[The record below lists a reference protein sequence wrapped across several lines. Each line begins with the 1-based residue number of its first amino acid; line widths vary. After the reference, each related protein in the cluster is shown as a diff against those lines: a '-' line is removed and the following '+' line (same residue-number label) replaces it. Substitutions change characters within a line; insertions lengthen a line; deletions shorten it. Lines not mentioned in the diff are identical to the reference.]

1 MALYDDV
8 SRLMRHVAAEVLV
21 PRFRRLPAEEVSE
34 KSPGEIVT
42 SADLEAER
50 RLAEGLA
57 RLCPSARVI
66 GEEAVAAD
74 PQLLDRSD
82 NGFAWLIDPLDGT
95 ANYASGR
102 SPFGIMVALIG
113 DGVPQLG
120 WILDPLSGRMCFAE
134 RGQGATCNGKVV
146 RTRPTG
152 RIRPVAALGT
162 HFLSPEKRERVH
174 AAASSR
180 LERVPVPMCA
190 AESYPR
196 VALGTNDIAMFQRI
210 LPWDHAAGALFVTE
224 AGGCVTH
231 WDCAPYRVGGSGKGI
246 LIAAGR
252 HEWEVAAE
260 VLLEPSAGLVEA
272 ERHAA

>member
-8 SRLMRHVAAEVLV
+8 SDLMRRVAAEVLV
-21 PRFRRLPAEEVSE
+21 PRFRRLTADEVAE

-74 PQLLDRSD
+74 PQLLDRAD
-82 NGFAWLIDPLDGT
+82 QGIVWLIDPLDGT
-95 ANYASGR
+95 ANYASGHA
-102 SPFGIMVALIG
+102 PFGIMVALIG
-113 DGVPQLG
+113 DGVPQMG

-134 RGQGATCNGKVV
+134 RGQGAMCNETPV
-146 RTRPTG
+146 RTKPTG
-152 RIRPVAALGT
+152 RIRPIAALGT
-162 HFLSPEKRERVH
+162 HFLSPERRERVH
-174 AAASSR
+174 AAAASR
-180 LERVPVPMCA
+180 LKRAPVPMCA

-196 VALGTNDIAMFQRI
+196 VVLGENDIAMFQRI

-224 AGGCVTH
+224 AGGRVTH
-231 WDCAPYRVGGSGKGI
+231 WNGAPYRVGGQGKGV
-246 LIAAGR
+246 LIAAGP
-252 HEWEVAAE
+252 HEWELAAQ
-260 VLLEPSAGLVEA
+260 VLLGPSAGLVEA